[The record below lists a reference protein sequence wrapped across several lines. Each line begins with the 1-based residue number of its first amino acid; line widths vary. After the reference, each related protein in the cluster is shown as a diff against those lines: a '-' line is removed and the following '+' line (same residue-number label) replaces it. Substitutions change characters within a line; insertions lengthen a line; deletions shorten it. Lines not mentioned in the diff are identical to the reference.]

1 VTRSWAISGVD
12 LHLAVSG
19 PGVRAALEAALRDA
33 VRAGRLT
40 PGTRLPSSRALAH
53 DLGVARNTVADAYGQ
68 LVAEGWLVARQG
80 SGTRVGSRAAEAR
93 SEETGAPE
101 AASPVPRLD
110 LRPGAP
116 DLAAFPRA
124 AWVAATR
131 RALARAPYDAL
142 GYGDSRGRRELRGAL
157 AAYLARARGVDASA
171 DRIVIVSGFAQGLA
185 LLCDVLR
192 ARGART
198 LGLEAYTLPDHRDAA
213 AAHGLGIAPLA
224 IDAGGAVLQDADAA
238 VLTPAH
244 QFPLG
249 PPLAPERR
257 AAAVEW
263 ARDRLVIEDDYDGE
277 FRYDRQPLGAMQA
290 LAPEHIVYAGT
301 ASKTL
306 APGLRLAWL
315 VLPARLVDD
324 VVGAKLRADR
334 DSSALDQLVLA
345 ELIASGGYDRHVR
358 RARLAYRRRRDRLV
372 AALRRDAPRVRI
384 AGVAAGLHA
393 LLELPPGEREQD
405 AVARAA
411 AHGVAVMGLDT
422 LRIGGPRHGPA
433 LVVGYATPPE
443 HAFTSALARL
453 TAAVSYSTRSTA
465 LPAT

>member
-1 VTRSWAISGVD
+1 M
-12 LHLAVSG
+12 
-19 PGVRAALEAALRDA
+19 
-33 VRAGRLT
+33 
-40 PGTRLPSSRALAH
+40 
-53 DLGVARNTVADAYGQ
+53 
-68 LVAEGWLVARQG
+68 
-80 SGTRVGSRAAEAR
+80 
-93 SEETGAPE
+93 
-101 AASPVPRLD
+101 D
-110 LRPGAP
+110 LRPGTP

-131 RALARAPYDAL
+131 RALATAPYDAL
-142 GYGDSRGRRELRGAL
+142 GYGDPRGRPELRGAL

-171 DRIVIVSGFAQGLA
+171 DRIVIVSGFTQGLA

-213 AAHGLGIAPLA
+213 AAHGFGIAPLT
-224 IDAGGAVLQDADAA
+224 IDDGGAVLQDADAA

-257 AAAVEW
+257 AAAAAW

-334 DSSALDQLVLA
+334 NSSALDQLVLA

-393 LLELPPGEREQD
+393 LLELPPGEHEQE

-422 LRIGGPRHGPA
+422 FRIGGPRHGPA

-453 TAAVSYSTRSTA
+453 TAAVS
-465 LPAT
+465 